1 MTRRKS
7 TKRKGLQLAPLI
19 LEFER
24 QNRSESKAEK
34 TIEWYKQSL
43 GIFNAWLVSKG
54 MSTCVADLEEP
65 EGREFILYLQSRPGL
80 KGLASKDTVNNRV
93 RALKAF
99 FSWMVG
105 ERHTKRHQMERLK
118 VPSTTKKVI
127 EILTDEEIGRIYQTV
142 DPNTLPGARL
152 TAIFSLM
159 LDTGLRLSEVVSLR
173 SRDVH
178 LEDRYV
184 KVLGKGNKE
193 RLVAFGNSCRRSL
206 VHYADH
212 FRVADDGLEV
222 EEFFLC
228 FDGRPM
234 TGDALRSL
242 VKRLSNASGV
252 PRMHP
257 HLLRH
262 TYATRFLLNGG
273 DSLLLQQNL
282 GHTTLTMVQNY
293 IHLKN
298 RLASLA
304 SQQFS
309 PLDRM
314 EYPVIQKTRNRA
326 WKRK

>member
-1 MTRRKS
+1 M
-7 TKRKGLQLAPLI
+7 
-19 LEFER
+19 
-24 QNRSESKAEK
+24 
-34 TIEWYKQSL
+34 
-43 GIFNAWLVSKG
+43 
-54 MSTCVADLEEP
+54 
-65 EGREFILYLQSRPGL
+65 
-80 KGLASKDTVNNRV
+80 
-93 RALKAF
+93 
-99 FSWMVG
+99 
-105 ERHTKRHQMERLK
+105 
-118 VPSTTKKVI
+118 
-127 EILTDEEIGRIYQTV
+127 
-142 DPNTLPGARL
+142 
-152 TAIFSLM
+152 
-159 LDTGLRLSEVVSLR
+159 
-173 SRDVH
+173 
-178 LEDRYV
+178 
-184 KVLGKGNKE
+184 
-193 RLVAFGNSCRRSL
+193 
-206 VHYADH
+206 HYADH
-212 FRVADDGLEV
+212 FRVADDGPEV

-228 FDGRPM
+228 LDGRPM

-242 VKRLSNASGV
+242 VKRLSNSSGV

-314 EYPVIQKTRNRA
+314 EYPVIRKTRNRA